1 MRTYYFDMKDGVPTR
16 DRAGLQFP
24 SDAAAIE
31 HGKQL
36 AQQLRGDPRI
46 NKPDS
51 YISVVDESGREI
63 HRERIYKGATRENP
77 GRASRA

>member
-24 SDAAAIE
+24 NDAAAIE

-36 AQQLRGDPRI
+36 AEQLRGDPRI
-46 NKPDS
+46 KPEF

-63 HRERIYKGATRENP
+63 HRERIYKGAARENP

>member
-24 SDAAAIE
+24 SVAAAIE
-31 HGKQL
+31 HGKKL
-36 AQQLRGDPRI
+36 ARQLRGDPRI
-46 NKPDS
+46 NEPNL
-51 YISVVDESGREI
+51 YISVVDESGREV
-63 HRERIYKGATRENP
+63 HREWIYEGAARENP